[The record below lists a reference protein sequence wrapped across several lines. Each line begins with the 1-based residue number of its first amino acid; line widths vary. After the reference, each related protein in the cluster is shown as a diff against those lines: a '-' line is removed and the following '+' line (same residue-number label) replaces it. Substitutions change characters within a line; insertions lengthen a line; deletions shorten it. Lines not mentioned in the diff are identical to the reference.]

1 MNFILNCAHTIS
13 KRLETI
19 SGRFIFVVLVLLL
32 QYSYG
37 NAGFVLDSMA
47 ILDSTE
53 NVLLEETAVLDLT
66 DSTDEADTIEPKWS
80 VSAGVNFRNQQQ
92 KNGVDLSGGK
102 PVIGSSL
109 DIGHEIGLGLSFNS
123 THRLENGVKFQDL
136 SYGLSYTYSVA
147 EWMDLSADFTR
158 YKYSSDTVNALA
170 AQTGSVTLTADFYYK
185 KLIIDVSVD
194 RYLGT
199 SDKQTYFS
207 LAGLLLVRYK
217 DLRITPM
224 VSVSAVSY
232 EIDTKRTKIKKN
244 TVQTVTKKALSLS
257 SVMASVSLKY
267 PLVSGISASFTP
279 AIIYSPLDDL
289 ASDRLQI
296 TATVGVS
303 YSVDF

>member
-13 KRLETI
+13 KRLGTI
-19 SGRFIFVVLVLLL
+19 SRRFVFVALVLLVE
-32 QYSYG
+32 YSYG
-37 NAGFVLDSMA
+37 NAGFVLDSTA
-47 ILDSTE
+47 TPDSTE
-53 NVLLEETAVLDLT
+53 NVLLEDTAVPDLT

-80 VSAGVNFRNQQQ
+80 VIAGMNFRNQQQ

-109 DIGHEIGLGLSFNS
+109 DIGHEIGLELSFNS
-123 THRLENGVKFQDL
+123 THRIENSLKFQDL
-136 SYGLSYTYSVA
+136 SYGLNYTYSVA
-147 EWMDLSADFTR
+147 EWMDLSVDFTR

-170 AQTGSVTLTADFYYK
+170 AQTGSVSLTADFYYK

-199 SDKQTYFS
+199 TDKQTYFS

-224 VSVSAVSY
+224 VSISAVSY
-232 EIDTKRTKIKKN
+232 EIDTKRTKVKKN
-244 TVQTVTKKALSLS
+244 TVQAVTKKAFSLS
-257 SVMASVSLKY
+257 SVMASISLKH
-267 PLVSGISASFTP
+267 PLAWGISASFTP

-289 ASDRLQI
+289 ASERLQV